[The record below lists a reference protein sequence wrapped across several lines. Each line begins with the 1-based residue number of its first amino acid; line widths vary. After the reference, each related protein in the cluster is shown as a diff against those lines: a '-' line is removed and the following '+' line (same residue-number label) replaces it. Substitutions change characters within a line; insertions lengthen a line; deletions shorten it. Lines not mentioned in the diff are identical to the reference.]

1 MELAQ
6 VSKLG
11 GVLTTNFPLD
21 PAAIGRGPIQ
31 GLSQEV
37 MKETSYHGW
46 RGGSGMWLGPYS
58 GGPTQRPSGRW
69 GLLRKKGKLEPKGG
83 S

>member
-1 MELAQ
+1 M
-6 VSKLG
+6 SKLA
-11 GVLTTNFPLD
+11 GVLTTSFPLD
-21 PAAIGRGPIQ
+21 PAAIGRSPTQ

-37 MKETSYHGW
+37 MKEASYHGW
-46 RGGSGMWLGPYS
+46 WGGSGMRPGPCS
-58 GGPTQRPSGRW
+58 GGPTQLSSGRW